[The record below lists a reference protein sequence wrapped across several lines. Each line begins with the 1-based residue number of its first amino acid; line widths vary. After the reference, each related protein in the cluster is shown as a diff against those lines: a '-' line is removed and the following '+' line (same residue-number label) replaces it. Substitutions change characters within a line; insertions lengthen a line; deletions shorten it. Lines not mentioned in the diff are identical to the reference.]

1 MAQLRHDYEKFQD
14 LNAEILVVV
23 PNGPRM
29 IERYVR
35 KNHPPY
41 VILSDKGSKV
51 AGSYLQV
58 KQLFSLGTPTL
69 FIVDQAGRIRYAYYA
84 ASLLEEPDNQ
94 KPLSILEKLK
104 D

>member
-1 MAQLRHDYEKFQD
+1 MAQLRHDYEKFQK

-29 IERYVR
+29 IERHVR

-41 VILSDKGSKV
+41 VILGDKGSKV

-58 KQLFSLGTPTL
+58 KQLFSLGTPCV
-69 FIVDQAGRIRYAYYA
+69 FVVDLSGRIRYAHYA
-84 ASLLEEPDNQ
+84 TSLLEEPDNQ
-94 KPLSILEKLK
+94 KPLSILEKLQN
-104 D
+104 